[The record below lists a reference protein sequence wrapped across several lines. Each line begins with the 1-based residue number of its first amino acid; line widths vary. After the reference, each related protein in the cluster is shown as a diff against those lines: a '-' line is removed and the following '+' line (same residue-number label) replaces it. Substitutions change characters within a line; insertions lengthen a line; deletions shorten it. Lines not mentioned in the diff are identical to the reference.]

1 MERRAGGGGAA
12 AASLDLPGFR
22 FHPTEEELLEFYLK
36 QQVMAGGRTNSS
48 NKKQQLSFDIIPTV
62 HLYRHDPWDLPALA
76 AIASER
82 EWYFFVPRD
91 GARGKVQ
98 GGGRPSRTT
107 ERGFWK
113 ATGSDRAV
121 RCAADPKRL
130 VGLKKTLVYYQG
142 RAPRGA
148 KTDWVMNEYRLP
160 EVVDGK
166 ADLQQEVVLCKVYR
180 KAVSLKELEQRVAM
194 EELARTRH
202 PVSVSLPTA
211 SQSQSHS
218 HCSAASPDD
227 SSSSASE
234 VVHEAA
240 TAAAGVKKEEVS
252 VAAVAR
258 PAAMRLPQLETVRG
272 QVGNGLEW
280 MQDPFLTQLRSP
292 WMESLCL
299 SPFYASVLNF

>member
-1 MERRAGGGGAA
+1 MERRGGAAA

-48 NKKQQLSFDIIPTV
+48 NKKQQISFDIIPTV

-91 GARGKVQ
+91 GARGKVH

-166 ADLQQEVVLCKVYR
+166 AEPQQEVVLCKVYR

-202 PVSVSLPTA
+202 SV
-211 SQSQSHS
+211 SQSHS

-240 TAAAGVKKEEVS
+240 AATAAAGVKKEKVS

-258 PAAMRLPQLETVRG
+258 SVAMRLPQLETVRG
-272 QVGNGLEW
+272 QVGNRLEW

>member
-1 MERRAGGGGAA
+1 MERRGGAA
-12 AASLDLPGFR
+12 TAASLDLPGFR

-36 QQVMAGGRTNSS
+36 QQVMASGRTNSS
-48 NKKQQLSFDIIPTV
+48 KKQQISFDIIPTV

-76 AIASER
+76 AITSER

-91 GARGKVQ
+91 GARGKVH

-166 ADLQQEVVLCKVYR
+166 AEPQQEVVLCKVYR

-202 PVSVSLPTA
+202 SV
-211 SQSQSHS
+211 SQSHS
-218 HCSAASPDD
+218 RCSAASPDD

-240 TAAAGVKKEEVS
+240 AATAAGVKKEEVS

-258 PAAMRLPQLETVRG
+258 PAAMRLPQLETPRG
-272 QVGNGLEW
+272 PGGGLEW

-299 SPFYASVLNF
+299 SPFYASSVLNF

>member
-1 MERRAGGGGAA
+1 MERRAGGGGGAA
-12 AASLDLPGFR
+12 ATSLDLPGFR

-48 NKKQQLSFDIIPTV
+48 NKKQQISFDIIPTV

-91 GARGKVQ
+91 GARGKVH

-202 PVSVSLPTA
+202 SVSLP
-211 SQSQSHS
+211 SQSHS
-218 HCSAASPDD
+218 HCSAGSPDD

-240 TAAAGVKKEEVS
+240 AATAAGVKKEEVS

-258 PAAMRLPQLETVRG
+258 PAAMRLPQLETPRG
-272 QVGNGLEW
+272 PGGGLEW

-299 SPFYASVLNF
+299 SPFYASSVLNF

>member
-1 MERRAGGGGAA
+1 MERRGGAAA

-48 NKKQQLSFDIIPTV
+48 NKKQQISFDIIPTV

-166 ADLQQEVVLCKVYR
+166 AEPQQEVVLCKVYR

-202 PVSVSLPTA
+202 SVSP
-211 SQSQSHS
+211 SHS

-240 TAAAGVKKEEVS
+240 AATAAAGVKKEKVS

-258 PAAMRLPQLETVRG
+258 SVAMRLPQLETARG
-272 QVGNGLEW
+272 PGGGLEW
-280 MQDPFLTQLRSP
+280 MQDPYLTQLRSS

-299 SPFYASVLNF
+299 SPFYASSVLNF

>member
-1 MERRAGGGGAA
+1 MERRGGAAA

-36 QQVMAGGRTNSS
+36 QQVTK
-48 NKKQQLSFDIIPTV
+48 KKQQVKAPFDIIPTV

-91 GARGKVQ
+91 GGGRGKLQ
-98 GGGRPSRTT
+98 GAGGRPSRTT

-142 RAPRGA
+142 RAPRGS

-160 EVVDGK
+160 DAVVDGGAGK
-166 ADLQQEVVLCKVYR
+166 GEQQEVVLCKVYR

-194 EELARTRH
+194 EELARARSSSAT
-202 PVSVSLPTA
+202 P
-211 SQSQSHS
+211 SQS
-218 HCSAASPDD
+218 HCSAGSPDV

-234 VVHEAA
+234 VFHEAPA
-240 TAAAGVKKEEVS
+240 GSVGVKKEEVS

-258 PAAMRLPQLETVRG
+258 PAAMRLPQLETARG
-272 QVGNGLEW
+272 QQAGGGLEW

-292 WMESLCL
+292 WMEGLCL